1 MLAQM
6 LRAGG
11 LTYNPAGGCGHV
23 NQIDDV
29 FGPDAEYPTAA
40 DVTAARAVPVRGGG
54 KRPFVHGEFLKLTRS
69 IIM

>member
-1 MLAQM
+1 M

-29 FGPDAEYPTAA
+29 FGPDAEYPAA
-40 DVTAARAVPVRGGG
+40 VNVTAAGAVPVRGGG
-54 KRPFVHGEFLKLTRS
+54 KRPFVHGAVLKLTES